1 VTESARQSQRQR
13 VATGVP
19 GLDEVLCG
27 GLPANRLYLLQG
39 DPGVGKTTAS
49 LQFLRE
55 GVRRGEVTLYVTLSE
70 TRDEIAGVMES
81 HGWDVAPLNVYE
93 LNIAASLGD
102 PHGEENTLFIPAEV
116 EFGERL
122 EAMLAEV
129 DRVKP
134 QRLVIDSCSELRLLA
149 QTPLRFRRHVLALK
163 ENLARRRCTVLM
175 LENPIKGGD
184 VLLQSLVH
192 GVIEM
197 QQLAPMYGAEKRRL
211 RILKMREV
219 RFRGGYHDLTMR
231 HGGIVVYPR
240 LVAAEHERGFRP
252 GALSSGLPALD
263 SLLGGGLD
271 RGTSTL
277 LLGPPGCGKSAVAMV
292 FAHAAADR
300 GERVAI
306 FAFEEGMQTLRAR
319 SAALGM
325 PLEAHEAAG
334 RMTLRSIDPAEL
346 APGEFA
352 HAVRQTVE
360 EAGTR
365 IVIIDSLNGY
375 LHAMPDEQYI
385 TLQLHE
391 LLSYLRHHGVVTLLI
406 AAQHGLM
413 GSGMTSPVDVSY
425 LADGLMLFRFFE
437 SAGRVRRA
445 LSVVKKRSGAHEDT
459 IRELVFG
466 DGTIDVGEP
475 LHAFHGVLTGVPT
488 YLGDPEPTAAD
499 TPVGLTMNGASRD
512 P

>member
-1 VTESARQSQRQR
+1 MTPARER
-13 VATGVP
+13 VPTGIP

-27 GLPANRLYLLQG
+27 GLPADRLYLLQG

-81 HGWDVAPLNVYE
+81 HGWEVGALNVFE
-93 LNIAASLGD
+93 LNIAAGIGGGVGD
-102 PHGEENTLFIPAEV
+102 GPGEENTLFVPAEV

-122 EAMLAEV
+122 EALLAEV

-134 QRLVIDSCSELRLLA
+134 RRLVIDSCSELRLLA

-163 ENLARRRCTVLM
+163 ENLARRKCTVLM

-197 QQLAPMYGAEKRRL
+197 QQLLPVYGAEKRRL

-231 HGGIVVYPR
+231 HGGVVVYPR
-240 LVAAEHERGFRP
+240 LVAAEHEDGFVA
-252 GALSSGLPALD
+252 GALSSGLPELD
-263 SLLGGGLD
+263 ALLGGGLD

-277 LLGPPGCGKSAVAMV
+277 LLGPPGTGKSAMSIV
-292 FAHAAADR
+292 FAVAAAKR

-306 FAFEEGMQTLRAR
+306 FAFEEGKLTLRAR
-319 SAALGM
+319 SEALGM
-325 PLEAHEAAG
+325 PLAEHEVSG
-334 RMTLRSIDPAEL
+334 EITTRSIDPAEL

-352 HAVRQTVE
+352 HAVRRAVE
-360 EAGTR
+360 DDGAR
-365 IVIIDSLNGY
+365 VVVIDSLNGY
-375 LHAMPDEQYI
+375 LHAMPDEQFI

-391 LLSYLRHHGVVTLLI
+391 LLSYLRHQGVVTLLV

-413 GSGMTSPVDVSY
+413 GPGMTTPVDVSY
-425 LADGLMLFRFFE
+425 LADGLVLFRFFE
-437 SAGRVRRA
+437 TKGRVRRA
-445 LSVVKKRSGAHEDT
+445 VSVVKKRSGAHEDT
-459 IRELVFG
+459 IRELVFSAG
-466 DGTIDVGEP
+466 RISVGPP

-488 YLGDPEPTAAD
+488 YLGDTQKAEPEGPTH
-499 TPVGLTMNGASRD
+499 PLRD
-512 P
+512 GEPRDG

>member
-1 VTESARQSQRQR
+1 MTVPERERVT
-13 VATGVP
+13 TGIP

-81 HGWDVAPLNVYE
+81 HGWDIAPIHVFE
-93 LNIAASLGD
+93 LNIAAALGD
-102 PHGEENTLFIPAEV
+102 SHGEENTLFIPAEV

-134 QRLVIDSCSELRLLA
+134 QRLVIDSCSDLRLLA

-163 ENLARRRCTVLM
+163 ENLARRQCTVLM
-175 LENPIKGGD
+175 LENPVKGGD

-197 QQLAPMYGAEKRRL
+197 QQISPLYGAEKRRL

-231 HGGIVVYPR
+231 HGGVVVYPR
-240 LVAAEHERGFRP
+240 LVAAEHEHGFVAR
-252 GALSSGLPALD
+252 ALSSGLPALD
-263 SLLGGGLD
+263 SLIGGGLD

-277 LLGPPGCGKSAVAMV
+277 LLGPPGSGKSAVSIV
-292 FAHAAADR
+292 FVHAAAQR

-306 FAFEEGMQTLRAR
+306 FAFEEGLQTLRAR
-319 SAALGM
+319 SRALGM
-325 PLEAHEAAG
+325 SLDEHEAAG
-334 RMTLRSIDPAEL
+334 RVLLRSIDPAEL

-352 HAVRQTVE
+352 HAVRHTVE
-360 EAGTR
+360 EVGAK
-365 IVIIDSLNGY
+365 IVVIDSLNGY

-385 TLQLHE
+385 MLQLHE
-391 LLSYLRHHGVVTLLI
+391 LLSYLRHHGVVTLLV
-406 AAQHGLM
+406 AAQHGIM
-413 GSGMTSPVDVSY
+413 GPSMSTPIDVSY
-425 LADGLMLFRFFE
+425 LADSVMLFRFFE
-437 SAGRVRRA
+437 SEGRVRRA

-459 IRELVFG
+459 IRELHFIAG
-466 DGTIDVGEP
+466 GILVGEP
-475 LHAFHGVLTGVPT
+475 LQAFHGVLTGVPT
-488 YLGDPEPTAAD
+488 FLGDDDPTAVEA
-499 TPVGLTMNGASRD
+499 PAGPTMNGASRD